1 MGMIFQCKR
10 EGNPQW
16 SPCRGRRIRS
26 LSQGREQR
34 VGQFQ
39 LHFPFDDGKTGNRME
54 FPVNSSSPCKLSIN
68 KYSGLDPN
76 RECRGRRGNWD
87 TDQRVPPDFIWTFT
101 EFIRTGFYSNQLRH
115 TQLFVKP
122 FHTMV
127 IKSWQI
133 KHQTSQSKSPAPA
146 LGRAPKS
153 QRYPGMSQAGAP
165 GRAKLFPKSCRGA
178 ELCQRDP
185 GGAGFGLVW
194 DTWKWDEYGQIWT
207 KIHIMECLWE

>member
-1 MGMIFQCKR
+1 M
-10 EGNPQW
+10 
-16 SPCRGRRIRS
+16 RS

-76 RECRGRRGNWD
+76 RECREGGEGTEILIRGFHL
-87 TDQRVPPDFIWTFT
+87 TLLKTTF
-101 EFIRTGFYSNQLRH
+101 EPLLKFIRTGFYSNQLSH
-115 TQLFVKP
+115 TQLLVKS
-122 FHTMV
+122 FHIMI

-153 QRYPGMSQAGAP
+153 QR
-165 GRAKLFPKSCRGA
+165 
-178 ELCQRDP
+178 
-185 GGAGFGLVW
+185 
-194 DTWKWDEYGQIWT
+194 
-207 KIHIMECLWE
+207 